1 MFLLFL
7 SWTSNIIDFL
17 EIDQVRELCICCLCS
32 CSACFPHS
40 LPLPASSPLTCSF
53 FFFFLLYL
61 YFVTLIAKYIFQ
73 NHIKSGRCFPV
84 ETLYFGIFLYAML
97 LKLNTAYVAY
107 ADVSPKFAYFCKGQ
121 TQEGEVVVK

>member
-1 MFLLFL
+1 MLLQCLL
-7 SWTSNIIDFL
+7 SSL
-17 EIDQVRELCICCLCS
+17 LA
-32 CSACFPHS
+32 SAS
-40 LPLPASSPLTCSF
+40 QQSSYLF
-53 FFFFLLYL
+53 FFFPLYL